1 MTITAVDNDLWEGES
16 KSVLVTGTVTGNTG
30 IAAPSQR
37 ELTILEDDA
46 RTALYLKA
54 TPANIDENGGVSTIT
69 AVSTV
74 PVPIT
79 VTLDVRVFGSY
90 VTLSDDTQLTIV
102 EGQTTSTG
110 TVTVTA
116 GDIAGTNSPSSTISF
131 QNLSS
136 TTFSVRTTSVIVL
149 DDDNTGTQLWMLLS
163 PSSMV
168 EGDQFSTV
176 TAFLTRAVAEPVTVT
191 IAIDPDN
198 TTAYPD
204 EYTLSGN
211 LTLTIPTGQTASTG
225 TVTLTLMDNDY
236 YGARFAARVGYTYE
250 VTAGPAGL
258 HAAKVQDAWSIRED
272 ELPPEVTLVL
282 TPDAIGENGG
292 ESTVTATLN
301 SAVRSNITVTVSAEA
316 SGDFTQTGHT
326 LTIAEGSKTST
337 GSVKFTAIN
346 NDVDALDKQ
355 ILVSGSLDIAEEL
368 PFGTILFPYSRHLAI
383 TDDDE
388 AELILSTASLTVGE
402 GSNATYRVKLA
413 TEPTSNVSVSIGL
426 PPDTDISVDKP
437 GLTFTTTD
445 WNIEQTVT
453 VSAAH
458 DDDAV
463 DDDAT
468 LTHTASGADYGS
480 VRKDLPVTVTDDDE
494 ADLVISPP
502 SPTVN
507 EGGVKRKLHGDAGHA
522 AFIEC
527 DRDHQR
533 GWEADLTLGTT
544 TLSFTNANW
553 NTPQTVTVSA
563 GQDDDAV
570 NDRGT
575 LAHTASGGG
584 YDSVSRNL
592 AVAVTD
598 DDTGREQAGAE
609 VSVSFERA
617 SYAAEEGGSPARV
630 TVRVMLNADPE
641 REITVP
647 LSVGLNGGATDED
660 YEGVPGQ
667 ISFGPGELE
676 KTFDIT
682 ATDDNLDDD
691 DESLTL
697 GFGTLPERVIE
708 GSPASARISIQDN
721 DDPMAAVSFD
731 QSNYETEEGG
741 SPTLVTVFL
750 SVDPEREVTI
760 PLTVSFG
767 NGATMADYSG
777 GPSSLSFKS
786 GETEKNFALTAVDDR
801 VDDDDE
807 SVTLGFGTLTHR
819 VDAGRQ
825 LNASVRIIDND
836 ERGVTVSAAALT
848 VPEGGAGS
856 YTVVLHSAPT
866 SPVTIEITV
875 QENTEVS
882 VDAAQLSFSAENWDA
897 PQEVVVRALDDDDAV
912 VDRVTLD
919 HAITG
924 GDYGEVT
931 APSVAVTVVE
941 DDVPVVTIE
950 NERATE
956 HAGEMVFTVLLDIE
970 SSEKVSAEYAT
981 ANGTAAAG
989 MDYTA
994 TKGVVRFVPL
1004 QTRMTVSVPII
1015 DDSVE
1020 EDSETFTLRLAE
1032 PLNAILDGNGHVATG
1047 TIDDNAAAIRALEI
1061 FLSSVG
1067 RMVASDAVE
1076 VISRRFDPRI
1086 GGRPM
1091 LTLGG
1096 RSLILNQNESIGR
1109 LAYAINPAQDI
1120 TSAAGPGHRVPPD
1133 PRTALLLSHLRHAT
1147 VWDVLSSSDFR
1158 VPLKAPA
1165 THPDGPCG
1173 PRRHERVRRCA
1184 GIYPADGCGCL
1195 QQLRRHRLQ
1204 RSGKG
1209 ATGSGSDT

>member
-480 VRKDLPVTVTDDDE
+480 VRKDLPVTVTDDE

-507 EGGVKRKLHGDAGHA
+507 EG
-522 AFIEC
+522 
-527 DRDHQR
+527 
-533 GWEADLTLGTT
+533 
-544 TLSFTNANW
+544 SSANY
-553 NTPQTVTVSA
+553 TVTLATQPSSSVTVTISGDGRPTSHLARPPSPSPTRTGIHRRRSRCLQARMTTPSTTVGRWRTRPPAAAMTRSA
-563 GQDDDAV
+563 GI
-570 NDRGT
+570 
-575 LAHTASGGG
+575 
-584 YDSVSRNL
+584 SRNL

-994 TKGVVRFVPL
+994 TKGVVRF
-1004 QTRMTVSVPII
+1004 
-1015 DDSVE
+1015 
-1020 EDSETFTLRLAE
+1020 
-1032 PLNAILDGNGHVATG
+1032 
-1047 TIDDNAAAIRALEI
+1047 
-1061 FLSSVG
+1061 LS
-1067 RMVASDAVE
+1067 RY
-1076 VISRRFDPRI
+1076 
-1086 GGRPM
+1086 RP
-1091 LTLGG
+1091 
-1096 RSLILNQNESIGR
+1096 E
-1109 LAYAINPAQDI
+1109 
-1120 TSAAGPGHRVPPD
+1120 
-1133 PRTALLLSHLRHAT
+1133 
-1147 VWDVLSSSDFR
+1147 
-1158 VPLKAPA
+1158 
-1165 THPDGPCG
+1165 
-1173 PRRHERVRRCA
+1173 
-1184 GIYPADGCGCL
+1184 
-1195 QQLRRHRLQ
+1195 
-1204 RSGKG
+1204 
-1209 ATGSGSDT
+1209 